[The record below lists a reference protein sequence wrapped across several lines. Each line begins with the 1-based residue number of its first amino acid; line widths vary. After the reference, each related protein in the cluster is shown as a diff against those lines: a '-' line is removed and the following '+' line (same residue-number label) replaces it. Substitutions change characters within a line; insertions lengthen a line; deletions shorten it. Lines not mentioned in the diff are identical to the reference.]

1 MRIDYTV
8 QIWKEGSQFVAHA
21 MPIDVASAGETP
33 DQARAALDEAVQ
45 LFLLTAHEKGT
56 LTDLLEECSYQLRDG
71 CWLAPEWVA
80 VERHSTL
87 LRA

>member
-33 DQARAALDEAVQ
+33 DQARAALDEAAH
-45 LFLLTAHEKGT
+45 LFLVTAHEKGA
-56 LTDLLEECSYQLRDG
+56 LADVLEECAYQKRI
-71 CWLAPEWVA
+71 
-80 VERHSTL
+80 
-87 LRA
+87 

>member
-33 DQARAALDEAVQ
+33 DQARTALDEAVH
-45 LFLLTAHEKGT
+45 LFLLTAQEKGT
-56 LTDLLEECSYQLRDG
+56 LADVLEECAYQLHDG
-71 CWLAPEWVA
+71 SWQAPEWVA
-80 VERHSTL
+80 VERHHAL
-87 LRA
+87 LPA